1 MISKVFLIIA
11 NIVDILSQK
20 NLYFKNLKDLIDGF
34 ITKVKL
40 DFYDEVRS
48 AELNKVIR
56 EYLSEYIELSIKK
69 NVSLLFN
76 FFTKDKGLD
85 KSTFVCKLQAIYDE
99 TLGARR
105 MYKLRLYVDPK
116 TAYNNNAYTI
126 TSTYHNDT
134 EDLIIYAT
142 YANQFNNS

>member
-20 NLYFKNLKDLIDGF
+20 NLYFKNLKDLIDDF

-40 DFYDEVRS
+40 DFYDKVRS

-76 FFTKDKGLD
+76 FFTKDKDLD
-85 KSTFVCKLQAIYDE
+85 KSAFVCKLQAIYDE
-99 TLGARR
+99 TLGARG
-105 MYKLRLYVDPK
+105 MYKLRLYVDSK

-126 TSTYHNDT
+126 TSIYYNDT

-142 YANQFNNS
+142 YVN